1 VNPPADGRHDS
12 RRRPLDLQ
20 LRSTLA
26 GEAAAAAAEVES
38 ALDPGSD
45 PTAAAFFDVDNTVMQ
60 GASIFHLAKGLHR
73 RDFFTTREILGAA
86 WKQAYFRIVGVEDPE
101 HVAEAR
107 NSALSFIAG
116 HTVKEL
122 EELGE
127 EIFDEA
133 MAHRIWPGTR
143 ALAQLHLDQGQRVW
157 LVTAAPIE
165 IASIIARR
173 LGLTGAMGTVSEHVD
188 GVYTG
193 RLVGD
198 LLHGPAKAEAIKA
211 LAAREGLDLARC
223 SAYSD
228 SFNDLPMLSLVGDAC
243 AINPDARLR
252 HAARENGWR
261 IRDYRTG
268 RKAARAGLLVGAV
281 AGGVSGAVAA
291 GVALRGRRR
300 RPSAGAW
307 PNPRLYPRADPG
319 VPFTDVVWTTFC
331 PPTVPLATRAR
342 LP

>member
-1 VNPPADGRHDS
+1 MPPPERS
-12 RRRPLDLQ
+12 RRPLDLKQ
-20 LRSTLA
+20 RSVMA
-26 GEAAAAAAEVES
+26 GEAAAAVTEVET
-38 ALDPGSD
+38 ALAAPAD

-60 GASIFHLAKGLHR
+60 GASIFHLARGLHR
-73 RDFFTTREILGAA
+73 REFFTTRDILGAA
-86 WKQAYFRIVGVEDPE
+86 WKQMYFRIVGVEDPE

-116 HTVKEL
+116 HTVAEL
-122 EELGE
+122 EALGE
-127 EIFDEA
+127 EIFDEG

-143 ALAQLHLDQGQRVW
+143 ALAQLHLDEGQRVW

-165 IASIIARR
+165 IARIIARR
-173 LGLTGAMGTVSEHVD
+173 LGLTGALGTVSEHED

-228 SFNDLPMLSLVGDAC
+228 SVNDLPMLSLVGDPC

-252 HAARENGWR
+252 AHARREGWR
-261 IRDYRTG
+261 VRDYRTG
-268 RKAARAGLLVGAV
+268 RKAARAGLLVGAA
-281 AGGVSGAVAA
+281 AGGVGGAVAA
-291 GVALRGRRR
+291 ALALRGHRR
-300 RPSAGAW
+300 W
-307 PNPRLYPRADPG
+307 PR
-319 VPFTDVVWTTFC
+319 
-331 PPTVPLATRAR
+331 
-342 LP
+342 

>member
-1 VNPPADGRHDS
+1 MTPS
-12 RRRPLDLQ
+12 DL
-20 LRSTLA
+20 
-26 GEAAAAAAEVES
+26 
-38 ALDPGSD
+38 
-45 PTAAAFFDVDNTVMQ
+45 TAAAFFDVDNTVMQ
-60 GASIFHLAKGLHR
+60 GASIFHLARGLHR
-73 RDFFTTREILGAA
+73 RKFFTTREIARPPGSRPTSGSSA
-86 WKQAYFRIVGVEDPE
+86 WRTRPTWRRRAS
-101 HVAEAR
+101 
-107 NSALSFIAG
+107 SALSFIAG
-116 HTVKEL
+116 HTTAEL

-143 ALAQLHLDQGQRVW
+143 ALAQMHLDEGQRVW

-173 LGLTGAMGTVSEHVD
+173 LGLTGAMGTVAEHVD

-193 RLVGD
+193 LLVGD

-228 SFNDLPMLSLVGDAC
+228 SSNDLPMLSLVGDPC

-252 HAARENGWR
+252 SYARAQGWR

-268 RKAARAGLLVGAV
+268 RKAARAGLVAAAAAGARLR
-281 AGGVSGAVAA
+281 AVAA
-291 GVALRGRRR
+291 GVSVRGRE
-300 RPSAGAW
+300 RPS
-307 PNPRLYPRADPG
+307 
-319 VPFTDVVWTTFC
+319 V
-331 PPTVPLATRAR
+331 
-342 LP
+342 